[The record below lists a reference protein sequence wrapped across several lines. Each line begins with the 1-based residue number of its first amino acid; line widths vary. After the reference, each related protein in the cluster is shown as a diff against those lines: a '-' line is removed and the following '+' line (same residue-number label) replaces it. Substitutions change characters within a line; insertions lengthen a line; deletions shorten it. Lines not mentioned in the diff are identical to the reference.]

1 MRKLSQKYSKKKC
14 FFQGKEFLGLTEIS
28 CYYGQDVSLIWER
41 LANGM
46 NLEEALFSPIKR
58 RNKPQCKIEYYGI
71 TYESKRDFSRKM
83 KISVGYGTNVNWKC
97 KGYLYKNRRNAET
110 ELSQMI
116 R

>member
-1 MRKLSQKYSKKKC
+1 M
-14 FFQGKEFLGLTEIS
+14 TELS

-58 RNKPQCKIEYYGI
+58 RNKPQCKIEYHGI

-83 KISVGYGTNVNWKC
+83 KISVGCIHEMMVNNNVDF
-97 KGYLYKNRRNAET
+97 ET
-110 ELSQMI
+110 AADILLEVKEKAGIPADRMI
-116 R
+116 SRIHMISAY